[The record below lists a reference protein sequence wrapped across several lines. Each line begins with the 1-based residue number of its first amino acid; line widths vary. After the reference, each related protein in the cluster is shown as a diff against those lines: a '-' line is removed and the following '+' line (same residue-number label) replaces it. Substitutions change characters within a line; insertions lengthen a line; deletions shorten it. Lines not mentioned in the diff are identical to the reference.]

1 MKNILSIAALATI
14 IGAGAAQAGPN
25 LVQDGSFATTTSGTF
40 YNGVGDNQFWSDIG
54 YHGDSLHGVT
64 SNPLPAPPLF
74 NNGNSLSFAGG
85 PTPPYNFV
93 YSDAGSGFQS
103 WANTQTIN
111 GLQAGKTYNLSFYSN
126 YFTENNNYGDTGQWI
141 ANLGGSLDNT
151 GNTYHGFTGGETR
164 VTPFVTIPSNPV
176 PFGPNGTGWIAQ
188 SLSFTANDVS
198 EAPLTFISN
207 GSGFPATSRRDHR
220 HLSLTAGGGVPVK
233 RTEAWAMMLAGVFGL
248 GLIVRAVG
256 APVRLW
262 RPPAESHF
270 GHGHGG

>member
-1 MKNILSIAALATI
+1 MKNILSIATLATI

-74 NNGNSLSFAGG
+74 SNGNTLSLAGV

-103 WANTQTIN
+103 WAFTQTIH
-111 GLQAGKTYNLSFYSN
+111 GLQVGKTYNLSFDSN
-126 YFTENNNYGDTGQWI
+126 YFTENNNDGDTGQWI
-141 ANLGGSLDNT
+141 ANLGGTLDNS

-164 VTPFVTIPSNPV
+164 FTPFVTIPSNPV

-188 SLSFTANDVS
+188 SLSFTANDVT
-198 EAPLTFISN
+198 EALTFISN
-207 GSGFPATSRRDHR
+207 GTGYPPFAAITDI
-220 HLSLTAGGGVPVK
+220 SLTAGGGVP
-233 RTEAWAMMLAGVFGL
+233 EAPAWAMMLAGVFGL
-248 GLIVRAVG
+248 GLIVRRRRASSTV
-256 APVRLW
+256 AT
-262 RPPAESHF
+262 AA
-270 GHGHGG
+270 